1 MAIEHYRHHPPKRQ
15 TQGFDPEFIA
25 IIRILVVT
33 GVLAVLLGLLN
44 HFV

>member
-15 TQGFDPEFIA
+15 GLDPEFVA

-44 HFV
+44 HYA